1 MNDLGLTLAWLAVQ
15 VAILLAPALTVH
27 ALATRRGPAPGA
39 WVATLSLGLVVALN
53 VAAFMPGIDRK
64 DTASAIAPP
73 TMPREGAAAPAIP
86 PSLSGRVDGPGVVLP
101 SGGRGRR
108 LAWLRLAWDRVG
120 RGAAEPAV
128 RFRPWG
134 STLAVVAMA
143 GTAAGLLRLAIGLWA
158 VALCRRRGRPVDD
171 PAMTELLDELRS
183 AMGCRR
189 PVALREVPD
198 LTTPATAGRR
208 RPVVMLPDD
217 WRSWSYA
224 ERRAVLAHELAH
236 IIRGDYATGLVARL
250 AVVLNYYHP
259 LVRWMA
265 ARLQLQQE
273 QAADAFGARFAGGPT
288 RYLVALSS
296 LALRQDG
303 RSPSWPAR
311 AFLPAR
317 GTLIRRIAMLRDGSH
332 VTNFEGRCSRARR
345 LLTAFGLIGLTFG
358 VATLRGPVRGAED
371 SPAAPAAA
379 AVATTDARNQTEP
392 SVPIYIREGA
402 DGVALI
408 RPATAL
414 RHPGMDRFLAVIK
427 EYLDKEVAFHAK
439 RLKIDTSRPDF
450 LKLRAQDIEWVTGA
464 VTFRRAKNNAKGEP
478 VHYFGLGNPAIRMVA
493 PFDWLAFLRQWQ
505 FACEKVGEGA
515 SAYYRVT
522 GKLMAIFGPKITM
535 FLPDDRTIVFEDEA
549 TIRKMAASGKPASP
563 AFLGGPAWERTS
575 RGLAA
580 LAIKNQ
586 DDTFTKNY
594 DFGRP
599 ADKVMLSL
607 FKGID
612 CWMFG
617 VDDADSIVLHA
628 DATSRGR
635 EASESVSRQIDSL
648 LAIGRQSLLEELNSK
663 SPEVAA
669 HELVARVLKAM
680 AANVRVEHT
689 DKTVTVQSR
698 DFATLADFAAI
709 VEGEAQES
717 KARTAARKEA
727 KNSVK
732 R

>member
-15 VAILLAPALTVH
+15 VAILLAPALAVH
-27 ALATRRGPAPGA
+27 ALASRRGPAPGA
-39 WVATLSLGLVVALN
+39 WVATLSLGLVVILN
-53 VAAFMPGIDRK
+53 AAAFAPGILRK
-64 DTASAIAPP
+64 GPADASAPP
-73 TMPREGAAAPAIP
+73 TMSPAATSP
-86 PSLSGRVDGPGVVLP
+86 PSSAGRVDDARVIPP
-101 SGGRGRR
+101 AGGQGLR

-128 RFRPWG
+128 RVRPWG
-134 STLAVVAMA
+134 SILAAVAMG
-143 GTAAGLLRLAIGLWA
+143 GTAVGLLRLTIGLWA

-171 PAMTELLDELRS
+171 PAMTGLLDGLRS
-183 AMGCRR
+183 AMGCR
-189 PVALREVPD
+189 PGVALREVPD

-217 WRSWSYA
+217 WRSWSHA

-236 IIRGDYATGLVARL
+236 IVRGDYTTGLLARL

-273 QAADAFGARFAGGPT
+273 QAADALGARFAGGPT

-317 GTLIRRIAMLRDGSH
+317 GTLIRRIAMLRDGTH
-332 VTNFEGRCSRARR
+332 VTSVEGRSSRARR
-345 LLTAFGLIGLTFG
+345 LLTALGLIGLTVG
-358 VATLRGPVRGAED
+358 VATLRGPARGAED
-371 SPAAPAAA
+371 RPAVPAPT
-379 AVATTDARNQTEP
+379 AVAVADGRNQAET
-392 SVPIYIREGA
+392 SVPIYVREGV
-402 DGVALI
+402 DGVAMI
-408 RPATAL
+408 RPAAAL

-427 EYLDKEVAFHAK
+427 KQQLDEGISYFAK
-439 RLKIDTSRPDF
+439 GLKIDTSRPDF
-450 LKLRAQDIEWVTGA
+450 LKLRAQDIEWITA
-464 VTFRRAKNNAKGEP
+464 EVTFGRAKKDSKDGPLHTFAI
-478 VHYFGLGNPAIRMVA
+478 GNPAIRTVA

-505 FACEKVGEGA
+505 FKCEKVGEGA

-522 GKLMAIFGPKITM
+522 GELTAMFGPSM
-535 FLPDDRTIVFEDEA
+535 SLFLPDDRTVVFADESK
-549 TIRKMAASGKPASP
+549 IREMVGGARAASP
-563 AFLGGPAWERTS
+563 AFLRGPAWERAS

-580 LAIKNQ
+580 LAIKNR
-586 DDTFTKNY
+586 DDSLTKKY

-599 ADKVMLSL
+599 DDKVVLAL

-617 VDDADSIVLHA
+617 VDDSDSIVLHA
-628 DATSRGR
+628 DAASRGR
-635 EASESVSRQIDSL
+635 EASEAVSGQIDTL
-648 LAIGRQSLLEELNSK
+648 LAMGRQFLLPELDPK

-669 HELVARVLKAM
+669 HELIARVLKAM
-680 AANVRVEHT
+680 AMNVRVAHT
-689 DKTVTVQSR
+689 EKTVTVRTQ
-698 DFATLADFAAI
+698 DFATLADFASI
-709 VEGEAQES
+709 VEDEAQES
-717 KARTAARKEA
+717 KVRTAARKDA
-727 KNSVK
+727 KDSVK